1 MEKTMSPENILN
13 SAIEGIKSGMN
24 SVENKYDS
32 HIREKAI
39 EEVNKKIAEKGLE
52 INQIENDDY
61 EAMIS
66 DLSKDIRADYAKKAA
81 QGLFA
86 FIGIDMLLGI

>member
-1 MEKTMSPENILN
+1 MRPEDILN
-13 SAIEGIKSGMN
+13 NAIESIKNGIDKVDN
-24 SVENKYDS
+24 TYES

-39 EEVNKKIAEKGLE
+39 KEVNKKIEEKGLDIE
-52 INQIENDDY
+52 QIQNDDY

-66 DLSKDIRADYAKKAA
+66 DLSKDIKADYAKKAA

-86 FIGIDMLLGI
+86 FIGLDMLLGI

>member
-1 MEKTMSPENILN
+1 MRPEDILN
-13 SAIEGIKSGMN
+13 NAIESIKSGIDK
-24 SVENKYDS
+24 VDDTYES

-39 EEVNKKIAEKGLE
+39 KEVNKKIEEKGLNIE
-52 INQIENDDY
+52 QIQNDDY

-66 DLSKDIRADYAKKAA
+66 DLSKDIKADYAKKTA

-86 FIGIDMLLGI
+86 FIGLDMLLGI

>member
-1 MEKTMSPENILN
+1 MRPEDILN
-13 SAIEGIKSGMN
+13 SAIESIKSGIDKVDN
-24 SVENKYDS
+24 TYES

-39 EEVNKKIAEKGLE
+39 KEVNKKIEEKNIDIE
-52 INQIENDDY
+52 QIANDDY

-66 DLSKDIRADYAKKAA
+66 DLSKDIKADYAKKAA

-86 FIGIDMLLGI
+86 FIGLDMLLGI

>member
-1 MEKTMSPENILN
+1 MRPEDILN
-13 SAIEGIKSGMN
+13 NAIESIKSGIDK
-24 SVENKYDS
+24 VDDTYES

-39 EEVNKKIAEKGLE
+39 KEVNKKIEEKGLNIE
-52 INQIENDDY
+52 QIQNDDY

-66 DLSKDIRADYAKKAA
+66 DLSKDIKADYAKKAA

-86 FIGIDMLLGI
+86 FIGLDMLLGI

>member
-1 MEKTMSPENILN
+1 MKPEDILN
-13 SAIEGIKSGMN
+13 NAIESIKSGIDK
-24 SVENKYDS
+24 VDDTYES

-39 EEVNKKIAEKGLE
+39 KEVNKKIEEKGLNIE
-52 INQIENDDY
+52 QIQNDDY

-66 DLSKDIRADYAKKAA
+66 DLSKDIKADYAKKAA

-86 FIGIDMLLGI
+86 FIGLDMILGI

>member
-1 MEKTMSPENILN
+1 MRPEDILN
-13 SAIEGIKSGMN
+13 NAIESIKSGIDK
-24 SVENKYDS
+24 VDDTYES

-39 EEVNKKIAEKGLE
+39 KEVNKKIEEKGLNIE
-52 INQIENDDY
+52 QIQNDDY

-66 DLSKDIRADYAKKAA
+66 DLSKDIKADYAKKVA

-86 FIGIDMLLGI
+86 FIGLDMLLGI

>member
-1 MEKTMSPENILN
+1 MRPEDILN
-13 SAIEGIKSGMN
+13 NAIESIKNGIDKVDN
-24 SVENKYDS
+24 TYES

-39 EEVNKKIAEKGLE
+39 KEVNKKIEEKGLNVE
-52 INQIENDDY
+52 QIQNDDY

-66 DLSKDIRADYAKKAA
+66 DLSKDIKADYAKKTA

-86 FIGIDMLLGI
+86 FIGLDMLLGI

>member
-1 MEKTMSPENILN
+1 MRPEDILN
-13 SAIEGIKSGMN
+13 NAIESIKSGIDKVDN
-24 SVENKYDS
+24 TYES

-39 EEVNKKIAEKGLE
+39 KEVNKKIEEKGLNVE
-52 INQIENDDY
+52 QIQNDDY

-66 DLSKDIRADYAKKAA
+66 DLSKDIKADYAKKTA

-86 FIGIDMLLGI
+86 FIGLDMLLGI

>member
-1 MEKTMSPENILN
+1 MRPEDILN
-13 SAIEGIKSGMN
+13 NAIESIKSGIDKVDN
-24 SVENKYDS
+24 TYES

-39 EEVNKKIAEKGLE
+39 KEVNKKIEEKGLDIE
-52 INQIENDDY
+52 QIQNDDY

-66 DLSKDIRADYAKKAA
+66 DLSKDIKADYAKKAA

-86 FIGIDMLLGI
+86 FIGLDMILGI

>member
-1 MEKTMSPENILN
+1 MRPEDILN
-13 SAIEGIKSGMN
+13 NAIESIKSGIDK
-24 SVENKYDS
+24 VDDTYES

-39 EEVNKKIAEKGLE
+39 KEVNKKIEEKGLNIE
-52 INQIENDDY
+52 QIQNDDY

-66 DLSKDIRADYAKKAA
+66 DLSKDIKADYAKKAA

-86 FIGIDMLLGI
+86 FVGSDFILG